1 MPSHDLDH
9 AIHETCDVHEH
20 AASLALWDQRYE
32 QISGGRFEGRIEDLR
47 IGPVQLFREQTS
59 RAVVQQGLPRPGT
72 LTLAIALASGGD
84 DRICGRSLRPDG
96 GYAVIADGEF
106 ELVTHGAFDV
116 LALDIDRQALAAH
129 ASQVSGATVTG
140 DDLQVQG
147 PRGLHGH
154 DPHQVELRTLLLDT
168 LRTARESPGLL
179 QHMAMRRALVQTA
192 CDALLA
198 RIRLPMPTQE
208 AHATAASRERV
219 VREARAWMRAHA
231 HEPIDVPMLCDALGV
246 SRRTLQYS
254 FEAVLQLSPVTYL
267 RALRLNG
274 VRREL
279 MRGSVEPVADCA
291 ARWGFWHLSRFAAE
305 YRALFGEKP
314 SETAAR
320 ARTALH

>member
-1 MPSHDLDH
+1 MPLRSLVH
-9 AIHETCDVHEH
+9 AIHETHDVHEH

-32 QISGGRFEGRIEDLR
+32 QISCGRFEGRIEELR

-59 RAVVQQGLPRPGT
+59 RALVQQGLPRPGT
-72 LTLAIALASGGD
+72 LTLAVALSDAAES
-84 DRICGRSLRPDG
+84 RICGHALRPDG

-116 LALDIDRQALAAH
+116 LGLDIDRQALASH
-129 ASQVSGATVTG
+129 ATQVCGTAVAV
-140 DDLQVQG
+140 DDL
-147 PRGLHGH
+147 PLRGLYGH
-154 DPHQVELRTLLLDT
+154 DPQQAELRALLQDT
-168 LRTARESPGLL
+168 LRTVRESPGLL

-192 CDALLA
+192 CDLLLA
-198 RIRLPMPTQE
+198 RIQLPQTAPE
-208 AHATAASRERV
+208 PPVTAASRERV

-231 HEPIDVPMLCDALGV
+231 HEPIDVPTLCAALGV

-254 FEAVLQLSPVTYL
+254 FEAVLQLSPVSYL

-279 MRGSVEPVADCA
+279 LRGSAEPVADCA

-305 YRALFGEKP
+305 YRALFDEKP

-320 ARTALH
+320 ARQALH

>member
-1 MPSHDLDH
+1 MPQHTLNH
-9 AIHETCDVHEH
+9 AIHETRDVHEH

-32 QISGGRFEGRIEDLR
+32 QISGGRFEGRIEELR

-59 RAVVQQGLPRPGT
+59 RALVQQGLPRPGT
-72 LTLAIALASGGD
+72 LTLAVALTEEAES
-84 DRICGRSLRPDG
+84 RICGHALRPDG

-106 ELVTHGAFDV
+106 DLVTHGAFDV
-116 LALDIDRQALAAH
+116 LALDIDRQALADH
-129 ASQVSGATVTG
+129 ASRVHGVAVAV
-140 DDLQVQG
+140 DDL
-147 PRGLHGH
+147 PERGLHGH
-154 DPHQVELRTLLLDT
+154 DPQQAELRALLLDT
-168 LRTARESPGLL
+168 LRTVRESPGLL

-192 CDALLA
+192 CDLMLA
-198 RIRLPMPTQE
+198 RIRLPMSGQE
-208 AHATAASRERV
+208 PPATAASRERI

-254 FEAVLQLSPVTYL
+254 FEAVLQLSPVSYL

-279 MRGSVEPVADCA
+279 MRGSAEPVADCA

-320 ARTALH
+320 ARAALH